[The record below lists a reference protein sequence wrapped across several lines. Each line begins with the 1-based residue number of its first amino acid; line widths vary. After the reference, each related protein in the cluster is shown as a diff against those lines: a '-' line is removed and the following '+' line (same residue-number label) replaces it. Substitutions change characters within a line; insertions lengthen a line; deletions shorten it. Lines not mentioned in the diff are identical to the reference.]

1 MLPAPLGDPQ
11 SSSTAAFGEPNRR
24 THTHVQQHTCSSTH
38 HTRPTHACGAACTKT
53 CGCAILNEDGP
64 HPGART
70 ACVQVSGSRVQ
81 AVGLGQLPVSGRGP
95 VRARVHDRL
104 GAVHGQA
111 HPHHDPRL
119 LLAHGAWGHA
129 CSGAVQRL
137 RAACM
142 VRGVTHVR
150 EGGGGCGCRR
160 RGSSPCLCTAHPRR
174 NVLLIP
180 PARVVLIVAPCR
192 CHTCGLVPRCTT

>member
-1 MLPAPLGDPQ
+1 M
-11 SSSTAAFGEPNRR
+11 SR
-24 THTHVQQHTCSSTH
+24 TGARTHTCSSTRAAA
-38 HTRPTHACGAACTKT
+38 HTTHVLWCCMHQDVWLRADLKRTGSSPAC
-53 CGCAILNEDGP
+53 
-64 HPGART
+64 RRWR

-81 AVGLGQLPVSGRGP
+81 AVGLGQLPARGRGP

-142 VRGVTHVR
+142 VRGVTR
-150 EGGGGCGCRR
+150 AACEKRGGGCCGCRR